1 MVAASFYDVCV
12 TATERDEAYD
22 IDLETDDDVHADP
35 TAEEIAGGGATRGLA
50 WLLTIGGALGLV
62 AAFTLTYDKFKITA
76 DPSFQ
81 PSCNFNPLLSCGSIM
96 QTEQAS
102 AFGFPNS
109 FMGLIGFSMVLTI
122 GVLLV
127 ARVRLP
133 APVWLLFNLGA
144 LTGVLFV
151 LWLIYQSLYQIN
163 KLCPW
168 CMVVWAVTIPIF
180 LYTTLR
186 NLQAHAPDNGLVRF
200 LTNWHALVLSLC
212 YLAVVALALVRF
224 WDQWLLMVGIT

>member
-1 MVAASFYDVCV
+1 M

-22 IDLETDDDVHADP
+22 ADLGTDDDYVDGATD
-35 TAEEIAGGGATRGLA
+35 EIAAGGATRGLA
-50 WLLTIGGALGLV
+50 WLLTIGGAVGLV

-76 DPSFQ
+76 DPSFE

-109 FMGLIGFSMVLTI
+109 FMGMIGFSMVLTI
-122 GVLLV
+122 GVLLL

-133 APVWLLFNLGA
+133 GPVWALFNLGTLA
-144 LTGVLFV
+144 GVVFV
-151 LWLIYQSLYQIN
+151 HWLIYQSLYQIE

-168 CMVVWAVTIPIF
+168 CMVVWVVTIPIF
-180 LYTTLR
+180 LYTTVR
-186 NLQAHAPDNGLVRF
+186 NLRAVAPDSGLVRF
-200 LTNWHALVLSLC
+200 LTDWHALVLSLW
-212 YLAVVALALVRF
+212 YLAVVALALVQF
-224 WDQWLLMVGIT
+224 WDQWLLMFGLA